1 MLKLLRGV
9 LFLWMVAAFSA
20 LAQDRTVTGTVT
32 NAEDGTPMP
41 GVSVVVKGTTRGT
54 NTDSEGKYRISI
66 PANARI
72 LYSFVG
78 FTAQEINVG
87 NRASIDVQ
95 LVSDVSQL
103 TEVVV
108 TGYGAALKKK
118 ETTGATSSVKG
129 REIENLPAQS
139 FDRALQGRSA
149 GVQILSSNGTP
160 GGAVQVR
167 IRGTGSISAGNE
179 PLYIVDGVQLNNRND
194 GGGIVNTNPLAFLN
208 PNDIESIDVLKDAA
222 TAAIYG
228 AQAANGVVLVTT
240 KKGKAGAKTKVD
252 LNIYKGFVEPMPILD
267 VLNSQ
272 DFFAVRREAL
282 QTSRPTTAPAEIE
295 RLLRTQMG
303 YSADF
308 SAADIAAL
316 PTYNWQQEAYRQGVI
331 DNYEIST
338 QGGNDKTTFYLSG
351 AYNAQDA
358 SLINIDFRRLSSKL
372 TLTHKINKKVT
383 VEAGLNLS
391 NVLQRGPYG
400 GSEGTT
406 AFGAAQYSAPILLPF
421 NPIYTSTGDFYG
433 MPGTGISLIGD
444 LNHNVIASS
453 NLIRRS
459 GTTNT
464 LVGNLGLT
472 YLINKNLI
480 FKAAAGLDYRTLKTS
495 FYGDPRLQDYFAVRG
510 SLTEANNDNTNITT
524 NATLNY
530 TKSFG
535 EEKHNI
541 GALVGLEYRQEVNEG
556 TSFNAQGFPSPEFY
570 TGNAAAEPSSIG
582 GFWSSFRRAG
592 TFANL
597 RYDYKKKYLLNFIVR
612 YDGSSRFGAQNQWGW
627 FPSVSA
633 KWNIMEEPFLKSA
646 TFISDLGL
654 RASLGSTGNDQIG
667 NFAAR
672 RLYGLGGV
680 YQGASGIGPSQL
692 GNPNLRWE
700 RNVTLNVG
708 LDYGFFGGRLKGA
721 IDAFQRTSRD
731 LLLTR
736 SIPTVNGFGSIVENI
751 GEVVNRGL
759 EFEVSTVNFNRG
771 GFKWESNFNI
781 TMLENEVTKLFDGV
795 DVLPG
800 NLSVRVG
807 YPLGTNVATPYLGV
821 NPANGRPM
829 WLDITDNVTYLPRT
843 IDQRP
848 MGHDALTNTFGGFNN
863 DFSYKGFELNVFFQY
878 DYGRILPNFQEFR
891 LADNGAVLRN
901 SLKSYYDN
909 RWTTPGQVTSTPRP
923 AENRTE
929 ISGRIA
935 SYQTTARFYQDA
947 SFMRLKTLALAYNVP
962 SSVVKRLKL
971 SRIRA
976 YAQGMN
982 VLTWTKW
989 TGFDPEYAAGS
1000 NEGLI
1005 PQARQYTIGVQ
1016 IGL

>member
-1 MLKLLRGV
+1 MTKKLLLCFIL
-9 LFLWMVAAFSA
+9 LFSGTIW
-20 LAQDRTVTGTVT
+20 AQDRTITGKVVGD
-32 NAEDGTPMP
+32 DGSTLP
-41 GVSVVVKGTTRGT
+41 GVSVLVKGTSRGVNSNSDGT
-54 NTDSEGKYRISI
+54 YSI
-66 PANARI
+66 NASPTAK
-72 LYSFVG
+72 LVFSFVG
-78 FTAQEINVG
+78 FTTQEILVG
-87 NRASIDVQ
+87 NRSTINVN
-95 LVSDVSQL
+95 LMSDNTL
-103 TEVVV
+103 NEVTI
-108 TGYGAALKKK
+108 TGYGGALKKR

-129 REIENLPAQS
+129 REIENIPAQS
-139 FDRALQGRSA
+139 FDRALQGRAA

-194 GGGIVNTNPLAFLN
+194 GGGVVNTNPLAFLN

-240 KKGKAGAKTKVD
+240 KKGKAGAKTNIDV
-252 LNIYKGFVEPMPILD
+252 NIYKGFVEPMPILD

-282 QTSRPTTAPAEIE
+282 QTARPTSNAATINN
-295 RLLRTQMG
+295 LLRTQMG
-303 YSADF
+303 FSADF
-308 SAADIAAL
+308 SDAEIAAL
-316 PTYNWQQEAYRQGVI
+316 PNYNWQQESYRQGTI
-331 DNYEIST
+331 DNYEISA

-351 AYNAQDA
+351 AYNQQDA
-358 SLINIDFRRLSSKL
+358 SLINVDFRRLSSKI
-372 TLTHKINKKVT
+372 TLTHKISKKVT
-383 VEAGLNLS
+383 IESGINLS
-391 NVLQRGPYG
+391 NIRQRGPFG
-400 GSEGTT
+400 NSDGTT
-406 AFGAAQYSAPILLPF
+406 AFGAPQYSAPLLLPF
-421 NPIYTSTGDFYG
+421 NPIYTPEGGFYG
-433 MPGTGISLIGD
+433 MPGTGIALIGD
-444 LNHNVIASS
+444 INQNVVANS
-453 NLIRRS
+453 NLIRSS
-459 GTTNT
+459 GTVNT
-464 LVGNLGLT
+464 LVGNFGLT
-472 YLINKNLI
+472 YAINKNLV
-480 FKAAAGLDYRTLKTS
+480 FRATAGLDYRILASS
-495 FYGDPRLQDYFAVRG
+495 FYGDPRLQDNFAVRG
-510 SLTEANNDNTNITT
+510 SLSEANNRNTNVTT

-530 TKSFG
+530 TKSFA
-535 EEKHNI
+535 EEKHTV
-541 GALVGLEYRQEVNEG
+541 GALVGIEYRQELNEG

-582 GFWSSFRRAG
+582 GFWSSFRQAG
-592 TFANL
+592 TFANF
-597 RYDYKKKYLLNFIVR
+597 RYDYKKKYLLNFIAR
-612 YDGSSRFGAQNQWGW
+612 YDGSSRFGMQNQWGW

-633 KWNIMEEPFLKSA
+633 KWNIMEESFLKGAS
-646 TFISDLGL
+646 FISDLGL
-654 RASLGSTGNDQIG
+654 RASFGSTGNDQIN

-672 RLYGLGGV
+672 RLYSLGGV
-680 YQGASGIGPSQL
+680 YQGASGIGPGQL

-700 RNVTLNVG
+700 RNITLNLG

-736 SIPTVNGFGSIVENI
+736 SIPTVNGFGNITENI

-759 EFEVSTVNFNRG
+759 EFEISSVNFNAG
-771 GFKWESNFNI
+771 SFKWESSFNV
-781 TMLENEVTKLFDGV
+781 TMLENKVTKLFDGA

-807 YPLGTNVATPYLGV
+807 FPLGTNVAVPYLGA

-829 WLDITDNVTYLPRT
+829 WFDINDNVTYLPRT

-863 DFSYKGFELNVFFQY
+863 DFSYKGFELNIFFQY
-878 DYGRILPNFQEFR
+878 DYGRILPNFQELR
-891 LADNGAVLRN
+891 LADNGGVLRN
-901 SLKSYYDN
+901 SLKSYYDA
-909 RWTTPGQVTSTPRP
+909 RWTTPGQATSVPRP

-947 SFMRLKTLALAYNVP
+947 SFMRLKTLSLAYNVP
-962 SSVVKRLKL
+962 SAVVKRLKM

-976 YAQGMN
+976 YAQGVN

-989 TGFDPEYAAGS
+989 TGFDPEYAATS

-1005 PQARQYTIGVQ
+1005 PQARQYTLGLQ
-1016 IGL
+1016 IGF